1 MLIFKSKAQRKINKL
16 YKELEKEYRQLDTL
30 KEQLWNSRFNN
41 DLCNNIRADIE
52 STTNKIQEIKTEI
65 IKLEK

>member
-1 MLIFKSKAQRKINKL
+1 MIFRSKAQKKINNL

-30 KEQLWNSRFNN
+30 KEQLWNNRLNT
-41 DLCNNIRADIE
+41 DYCQGIRADIE
-52 STTNKIQEIKTEI
+52 STTNKIQEIKKEI

>member
-1 MLIFKSKAQRKINKL
+1 MFIFKSKEQKRITKL

-30 KEQLWNSRFNN
+30 KEQLWNNRLNPESC
-41 DLCNNIRADIE
+41 DTIRADIE
-52 STTNKIQEIKTEI
+52 STNETIQEIKIEI

>member
-1 MLIFKSKAQRKINKL
+1 MFIFKSKNQRRINKL

-30 KEQLWNSRFNN
+30 KEQLWNNRLNN

-52 STTNKIQEIKTEI
+52 STTIKIQDIKTEI

>member
-1 MLIFKSKAQRKINKL
+1 MIFRSKAQKKINNL

-30 KEQLWNSRFNN
+30 KEQLWNNRLNT
-41 DLCNNIRADIE
+41 DYCQDIRADIE
-52 STTNKIQEIKTEI
+52 STTNKIQEIKKEI

>member
-1 MLIFKSKAQRKINKL
+1 MFIFKSKAQRKINKL

-30 KEQLWNSRFNN
+30 KEQLWNNRANN

-52 STTNKIQEIKTEI
+52 STNVKIQDIKTEI